1 MWYGKTVIPFTS
13 SGGSPLAD
21 SLDSVRASASGATI
35 GEGILADGPGDVAP
49 WISSLGYAK

>member
-21 SLDSVRASASGATI
+21 SLGSVRASAAGATI
-35 GEGILADGPGDVAP
+35 GNGILASDAGDVAP